1 MYGLFSVHK
10 SFFIFASRRK
20 REGSLRRIAMSVW
33 EIVLL
38 GIALSMDAVAVGM
51 TNGMVEP
58 QMRVRKALLV
68 ALFYGFFQFLM
79 PVLGYYC
86 GAAFASAV
94 EKIAPWLSFGL
105 LAFIG
110 GKMIFDCFKKE
121 ETCAEPVGVKK
132 LFVQALA
139 TSIDALA
146 VGVSLLA
153 ASTSAAGLPFSVWLC
168 ALTIGAITFSLS
180 AGAVFLGKKIGNR
193 LADKAEL
200 VGGLILIAIG
210 LKILIESFL

>member
-38 GIALSMDAVAVGM
+38 GIALSMDAV
-51 TNGMVEP
+51 
-58 QMRVRKALLV
+58 
-68 ALFYGFFQFLM
+68 FQCLM

-153 ASTSAAGLPFSVWLC
+153 ASTSAAGLPFSIWLC